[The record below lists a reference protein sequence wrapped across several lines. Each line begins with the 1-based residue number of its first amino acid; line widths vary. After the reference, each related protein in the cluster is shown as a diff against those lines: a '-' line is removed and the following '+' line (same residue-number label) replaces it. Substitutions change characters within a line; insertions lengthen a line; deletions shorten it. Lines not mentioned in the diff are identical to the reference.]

1 LPIPPTAAFV
11 LSLIAGVLIL
21 LGGIFGAIVGIIG
34 GAMIGVIPG
43 LGWLGGLIVILGFLG
58 LIFGIIVIV
67 GAVMINS
74 GERDRVKTGSI
85 VVLISSILTLFVGG
99 IGGYTG
105 FIVGFIGGM
114 FGLLW
119 KPTEEAAPP
128 PENVFWGNK
137 EK

>member
-1 LPIPPTAAFV
+1 MKKPTAAFI

-21 LGGIFGAIVGIIG
+21 LDGIVS
-34 GAMIGVIPG
+34 GAMIGVISG
-43 LGWLGGLIVILGFLG
+43 LGSLERPFVIFGFFE
-58 LIFGIIVIV
+58 LIFGTIVIV

-74 GERDRVKTGSI
+74 EERDRVETGSI